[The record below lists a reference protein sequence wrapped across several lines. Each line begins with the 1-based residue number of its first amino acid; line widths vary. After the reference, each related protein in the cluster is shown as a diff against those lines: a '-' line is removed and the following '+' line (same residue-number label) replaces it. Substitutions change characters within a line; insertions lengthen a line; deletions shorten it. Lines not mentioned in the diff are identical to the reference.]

1 MRASTG
7 TRARR
12 AQRRSLLRLLAL
24 TGLAAALAWLL
35 TRHQA
40 HALQW
45 LPYGILLLCPLMHLF
60 HHRGH
65 GPHEP

>member
-1 MRASTG
+1 MRADVEPPSG
-7 TRARR
+7 PARR
-12 AQRRSLLRLLAL
+12 RALLRGIAL
-24 TGLAAALAWLL
+24 SALAAALAWLL

-40 HALQW
+40 HVLQL

-65 GPHEP
+65 GRHQP